1 VVEGGAST
9 CDPPVGVPARARRR
23 RRPRLGLSEARVVTI
38 TLDRGRVDAREIE
51 RARREAR
58 E

>member
-1 VVEGGAST
+1 IEGALDVRYPRWGFT
-9 CDPPVGVPARARRR
+9 ARARRR
-23 RRPRLGLSEARVVTI
+23 RRHRLGLSEARVVTI